1 MLTDSLRARLTVWYL
16 LMLGLALAV
25 FAGLLYLSLSRNL
38 YRHHDGE
45 LAAEAQRLT
54 TALHGSVLSVDTAA
68 DSIDR
73 ARPLTQIVMLRN
85 GQGDLVFRSVLLRAS
100 EPNIGQHE
108 ALVHAVMNAQGGPQF
123 FTATLERLG
132 PVRFICTPLSDRL
145 FLQLGQPLG
154 DVAATL
160 NVVAITSA
168 VLVPLVLVLTSFGG
182 WVIAKRALAPVSA
195 IDRSLATIQ
204 ATDLSRRLDIRTS
217 DSELTTLI
225 GGINSLLERVDR
237 AFRSLREFAADVS
250 HQLQT
255 PLTVMKG
262 SVEVALASERDSKV
276 YREVLNGVATE
287 VNDVVAIVSDLRAVM
302 LADVDAHIGPTGP
315 VNLSDIWS
323 EGADIIRAL
332 GEASSVTVSAD
343 IEAGVLV
350 RGNASRLKQV
360 LLNVGD
366 NAVKYTPAGGRVDIT
381 LRTVDGCAVLAV
393 RDTGLGIAAEHVP
406 RIFDRFYRVDS
417 TCAGVHGT
425 GLGLAIVKRI
435 VDAHH
440 GAVDVTSDMGA
451 GSLFTIHLPMSTAS
465 PSEPTIRVR

>member
-25 FAGLLYLSLSRNL
+25 FAGLLYFSLSRNL

-54 TALHGSVLSVDTAA
+54 TALRSATLSSDTAA
-68 DSIDR
+68 DAIDR
-73 ARPLTQIVMLRN
+73 ARPLTQVVMLRN

-108 ALVHAVMNAQGGPQF
+108 ALVHAVMNAQSGPQF

-132 PVRFICTPLSDRL
+132 PVRFICTPLSDGL
-145 FLQLGQPLG
+145 FLQIGQPLG

-160 NVVAITSA
+160 RVVAITSA

-204 ATDLSRRLDIRTS
+204 ATDLSRRLDIRTT
-217 DSELTTLI
+217 DSELSTLI
-225 GGINSLLERVDR
+225 AGINSLLERVDR
-237 AFRSLREFAADVS
+237 AFRSLREFAADAS
-250 HQLQT
+250 HQLYT

-262 SVEVALASERDSKV
+262 SVEVALASERDPKA
-276 YREVLNGVATE
+276 YREVLAGVATE
-287 VNDVVAIVSDLRAVM
+287 VNDVIAIVADLRAVM
-302 LADVDAHIGPTGP
+302 LADVDAHIGPIDS
-315 VNLSDIWS
+315 VNLSDTWS
-323 EGADIIRAL
+323 EGADIIRLL
-332 GEASSVTVSAD
+332 GEASGVVVGAD
-343 IEAGVLV
+343 LEPGVIV
-350 RGNASRLKQV
+350 RGDASRLKQV
-360 LLNVGD
+360 LLNIGD
-366 NAVKYTPAGGRVDIT
+366 NAVKYTHAGGRVDVT
-381 LRTVDGCAVLAV
+381 LKTIEGRAILVV
-393 RDTGLGIAAEHVP
+393 RDTGVGISAEHLP

-435 VDAHH
+435 VDAHQ
-440 GAVDVTSDMGA
+440 GAVDVKSRPGG
-451 GSLFTIHLPMSTAS
+451 GSTFTIELPLA
-465 PSEPTIRVR
+465 

>member
-25 FAGLLYLSLSRNL
+25 FAGLLYFSLSRNL

-54 TALHGSVLSVDTAA
+54 MTLQGAALSSDTAA
-68 DSIDR
+68 DAIDR

-85 GQGDLVFRSVLLRAS
+85 GAGDLVFRSVLLRAS

-108 ALVHAVMNAQGGPQF
+108 ALVHAVMNAQSRPQF

-132 PVRFICTPLSDRL
+132 PVRFICTPLSDGL

-160 NVVAITSA
+160 SVVAITSS

-204 ATDLSRRLDIRTS
+204 ATDLSRRLDIRTT
-217 DSELTTLI
+217 DSELSTLI
-225 GGINSLLERVDR
+225 AGINSLLERVDR
-237 AFRSLREFAADVS
+237 AFRSLREFAADAS
-250 HQLQT
+250 HQLHT

-262 SVEVALASERDSKV
+262 SVEVALASEREPKA
-276 YREVLNGVATE
+276 YREVLAGVATE
-287 VNDVVAIVSDLRAVM
+287 VNDVIAIVSDLRVVM
-302 LADVDAHIGPTGP
+302 LADVDAHIGPTES

-323 EGADIIRAL
+323 EGADIIRLL
-332 GEASSVTVSAD
+332 GEASDVVVGAD
-343 IEAGVLV
+343 LEPGVIV
-350 RGNASRLKQV
+350 RGDASRLKQV

-366 NAVKYTPAGGRVDIT
+366 NAVKYTPAGGRIDIT
-381 LRTVDGCAVLAV
+381 LGTVAGRAILAV
-393 RDTGLGIAAEHVP
+393 RDTGVGISDEHSP

-417 TCAGVHGT
+417 TSAGVHGT

-435 VDAHH
+435 IDAH
-440 GAVDVTSDMGA
+440 GGRVYVKSRP
-451 GSLFTIHLPMSTAS
+451 GSGSTFRIELPLA
-465 PSEPTIRVR
+465 

>member
-25 FAGLLYLSLSRNL
+25 FAGLLYFSLSRNL

-54 TALHGSVLSVDTAA
+54 VTLHGAALSSDTAA
-68 DSIDR
+68 DAIDR

-85 GQGDLVFRSVLLRAS
+85 GEGDLVFRSVLLRAS

-108 ALVHAVMNAQGGPQF
+108 ALVHAVMNAQSGPQF

-132 PVRFICTPLSDRL
+132 PVRFICTPLSDGL

-160 NVVAITSA
+160 SVVAITSA

-204 ATDLSRRLDIRTS
+204 ATDLSRRLDIRTT
-217 DSELTTLI
+217 DSELSTLI
-225 GGINSLLERVDR
+225 AGINSLLGRVDR
-237 AFRSLREFAADVS
+237 AFRSLREFAADAS
-250 HQLQT
+250 HQLHT

-262 SVEVALASERDSKV
+262 SVEVALASDRDPEA
-276 YREVLNGVATE
+276 YREVLAGVATE
-287 VNDVVAIVSDLRAVM
+287 VNDVIAIVSDLRAVM
-302 LADVDAHIGPTGP
+302 LADVDAHIGSTES

-323 EGADIIRAL
+323 EGADIIRLL
-332 GEASSVTVSAD
+332 GEASDVVVGA
-343 IEAGVLV
+343 ELEPGVIV
-350 RGNASRLKQV
+350 RGDASRLKQV

-366 NAVKYTPAGGRVDIT
+366 NAVKYTHAGGRVDIT
-381 LRTVDGCAVLAV
+381 LGTEAGRAILAV
-393 RDTGLGIAAEHVP
+393 RDTGVGISDEHSP
-406 RIFDRFYRVDS
+406 RIFDRFYRVDATS
-417 TCAGVHGT
+417 AGVHGT

-435 VDAHH
+435 IDAH
-440 GAVDVTSDMGA
+440 GGTVNVKSRL
-451 GSLFTIHLPMSTAS
+451 GSGSTFTIELPLA
-465 PSEPTIRVR
+465 